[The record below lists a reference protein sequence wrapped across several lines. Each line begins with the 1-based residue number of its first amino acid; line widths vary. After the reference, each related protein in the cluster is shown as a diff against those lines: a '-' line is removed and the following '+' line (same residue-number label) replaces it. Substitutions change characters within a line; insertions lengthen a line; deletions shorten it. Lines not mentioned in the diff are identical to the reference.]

1 VSERLTCYEK
11 IVYFSIIPSRLSK
24 YSNKGFEAIKQPQHQ
39 LNLRFE
45 YISRMYNGFWCM
57 SADIG
62 IKFFQLSEST
72 SVTEREGED
81 ERERSRH

>member
-1 VSERLTCYEK
+1 
-11 IVYFSIIPSRLSK
+11 
-24 YSNKGFEAIKQPQHQ
+24 
-39 LNLRFE
+39 
-45 YISRMYNGFWCM
+45 M